1 MEKQIT
7 SQIIFNITLDD
18 ARVPDKMNWNA
29 TDSGIEGV
37 KPCAATMI
45 SIWDPAEH
53 TTMRID
59 LWTKDM
65 MVEDM
70 KRFFF
75 ENFMSMADT
84 YMRAT
89 NDADNSKEIR
99 KFAEGFGKRTGI
111 AK

>member
-1 MEKQIT
+1 MDSK
-7 SQIIFNITLDD
+7 IIFNVTLDNE
-18 ARVPDKMNWNA
+18 RVPEKITWTA
-29 TDSGIEGV
+29 TDSGMDGV
-37 KPCAATMI
+37 KPCNTMMV
-45 SIWDPAEH
+45 SMWDPAEH

-75 ENFMSMADT
+75 ENFMTMADT

-89 NDADNSKEIR
+89 NDAEGSKDIKR
-99 KFAEGFGKRTGI
+99 FAEGFGKKAGI
-111 AK
+111 V

>member
-1 MEKQIT
+1 MKSEIK
-7 SQIIFNITLDD
+7 FNITLDD
-18 ARVPDKMNWNA
+18 ARVPEKIDWTA

-37 KPCAATMI
+37 KPCHATMM
-45 SIWDPAEH
+45 SIWDPKDH
-53 TTMRID
+53 TTLRID

-89 NDADNSKEIR
+89 NDQANSTEIK
-99 KFAEGFGKRTGI
+99 KFAEWFGKKTGVV
-111 AK
+111 K